1 MLLPSMLRIDVAQG
15 MVRLADTTG
24 TELAEIVLESS
35 GSPASPSSSGVRR
48 LTGKWKGSQLQATS
62 DQAEGAKTTET
73 FSLKNKG
80 RTLEIKTKVE
90 PSSDRPSF
98 AFKRVYERAAS

>member
-1 MLLPSMLRIDVAQG
+1 MLLPPVLRIDEAQG
-15 MVRLADTTG
+15 VVRLADTTG

-35 GSPASPSSSGVRR
+35 GPPASPSSSGVRR
-48 LTGKWKGSQLQATS
+48 LTGKWKGSQLQAVS

-90 PSSDRPSF
+90 PSGDRPSF